1 MLQDVVASV
10 DDTDFEIE
18 DALDKQLGSRPMP
31 FPGMDSKPYRL
42 DYYTSQIVSYFAHWV
57 PTLHSHAE
65 NKAALCEFFMNG
77 TCTRGA
83 HCPFRHVRGERTIVC
98 KHWLRH
104 LCKKGDDCEF
114 LHEYD
119 MSKMPICYFFQK
131 FGECNNKDCQYLHID
146 ADALKIRD
154 CAWYDRG
161 FCKHGE
167 KHKSCSLYW
176 TMQILGY
183 VNPLPQVQT
192 VGTDIHGE
200 YYVRTT
206 FVDSVLRDPSVN
218 LCSKWSETNP
228 AVPHVEL

>member
-1 MLQDVVASV
+1 MLQDIVASV
-10 DDTDFEIE
+10 EDTEFEIE

-31 FPGMDSKPYRL
+31 FVGMDSKYSSKVLKR
-42 DYYTSQIVSYFAHWV
+42 TSRSNEIILITLQI
-57 PTLHSHAE
+57 LHTQTHAE
-65 NKAALCEFFMNG
+65 NKAALCEFFLNG

-167 KHKSCSLYW
+167 RK
-176 TMQILGY
+176 
-183 VNPLPQVQT
+183 T
-192 VGTDIHGE
+192 VG
-200 YYVRTT
+200 
-206 FVDSVLRDPSVN
+206 S
-218 LCSKWSETNP
+218 
-228 AVPHVEL
+228 